1 MPICG
6 GGYENLF
13 NEYRASSLHLY
24 EAGGGN
30 ERFFFAKETMSKV
43 KTSPRSQLKG
53 LNSESRLKLT
63 NYARVL

>member
-53 LNSESRLKLT
+53 LRKPVELT
-63 NYARVL
+63 NYARIL